1 MKAIWINNILYEH
14 QDKVLNHY
22 NLEPADEY
30 VKKVFPDAV
39 YMERRE
45 DWTHA
50 SHIKLMANGMI
61 HGVLV
66 NIVSWLN
73 FMKKIKRDTDMS
85 R

>member
-45 DWTHA
+45 E
-50 SHIKLMANGMI
+50 
-61 HGVLV
+61 
-66 NIVSWLN
+66 
-73 FMKKIKRDTDMS
+73 
-85 R
+85 